1 MKLKL
6 NKKKLKN
13 LSKDNN
19 ALPAD
24 MTPQVGGGRYT
35 HVCRNTLNCNRL
47 SEDGCASGGCISKTN
62 CGTDTCH

>member
-24 MTPQVGGGRYT
+24 MTPKIAGGNYT
-35 HVCRNTLNCNRL
+35 GYTCNASNTCLTTWSEQPNNCNF
-47 SEDGCASGGCISKTN
+47 SYIC
-62 CGTDTCH
+62 

>member
-1 MKLKL
+1 MKKYGNKMKLKL

-24 MTPQVGGGRYT
+24 MTPLIGGASPVPSGECTR
-35 HVCRNTLNCNRL
+35 TLDCPIEIIIERP
-47 SEDGCASGGCISKTN
+47 
-62 CGTDTCH
+62 